1 MHPEEKIPL
10 SHGPLVWMVREAIK
24 AGLAFDQTKLLDLC
38 CTEDESSDFRKL
50 DIPENVPQVQIN
62 TPGGSPTDMTGS
74 TEDAGKELKQSAFRE
89 ALMDSYTTSKIHD
102 CLEFGGG
109 LTTGNVIWWN
119 MMEVCSP

>member
-1 MHPEEKIPL
+1 
-10 SHGPLVWMVREAIK
+10 MVREAIK